1 MAHDISKV
9 IPQFQPYLNHSELQA
24 VKECFDA
31 NWITEGPKSTE
42 FVTKLSSVLSFK
54 YGVLASNG
62 TVALYMG
69 LIAMGIKPGDEVIVP
84 DFTFI
89 ASANAITMCGAKPI
103 FCDIDETLHI
113 DLKKAKKL
121 ITRKTRAIMPVHIYG
136 MACDMDS
143 VMQFAESNG
152 LKVIEDAAQAVGVTW
167 NGKQAGTFGDIG
179 TFSFFADKTITTGEG
194 GLVVTNNA
202 ETYEKLQ
209 YLRNQGRINRGSFI
223 HPEIGYNFR
232 MTDLQSAIG
241 LVQLEKLAE
250 IIEKK
255 KNILNHYAKSLSSE
269 INLIKPHENSKSG
282 HIPFRV
288 CFTIKDGS
296 QPLLKF
302 LAESKIETRT
312 FFYPLHLQPS
322 YIKKY
327 NRITNRMSKT
337 NFSVSNKMFDE
348 GVCLPSWVGIS
359 EEEIEYICEKIN
371 EFLLR

>member
-1 MAHDISKV
+1 MAHDVSKV
-9 IPQFQPYLNHSELQA
+9 IPQFQPYLDHAELQA

-31 NWITEGPKSTE
+31 NWITEGPKSKE
-42 FVTKLSSVLSFK
+42 FVTKLSNVLNFR

-136 MACDMDS
+136 MACDMES
-143 VMQFAESNG
+143 VMQFANSNRI
-152 LKVIEDAAQAVGVTW
+152 KVIEDAAQAVGVTW

-194 GLVVTNNA
+194 GLVVTNNP

-209 YLRNQGRINRGSFI
+209 YLRNQGRINRGSFV

-255 KNILNHYAKSLSSE
+255 KKILNHYAKSLTSE
-269 INLIKPHENSKSG
+269 INLIKPSENSKSG

-288 CFTIKDGS
+288 CFRVKGGS

-302 LAESKIETRT
+302 LAESNIETRT
-312 FFYPLHLQPS
+312 FFYPLHSQPS

-327 NRITNRMSKT
+327 NRITSRVPKT
-337 NFSVSNKMFDE
+337 NFSVSDRMFDE

>member
-1 MAHDISKV
+1 MAHDVSKV
-9 IPQFQPYLNHSELQA
+9 IPQFQPYLDHAELQA

-31 NWITEGPKSTE
+31 NWITEGPKSKE
-42 FVTKLSSVLSFK
+42 FVTKLSNVLNFR

-136 MACDMDS
+136 MACDMES
-143 VMQFAESNG
+143 VMQFANSNRI
-152 LKVIEDAAQAVGVTW
+152 KVIEDAAQAVGVTW

-194 GLVVTNNA
+194 GLVVTNNP

-209 YLRNQGRINRGSFI
+209 YLRNQGRINRGSFV

-255 KNILNHYAKSLSSE
+255 KKILNHYAKSLTSE
-269 INLIKPHENSKSG
+269 INLIKPSENSKSG

-288 CFTIKDGS
+288 CFRVKGGS

-302 LAESKIETRT
+302 LAESNIETRT
-312 FFYPLHLQPS
+312 FFYPLHSQPS

-327 NRITNRMSKT
+327 NRITSRVPKT
-337 NFSVSNKMFDE
+337 KFSVSDKMFDE

>member
-1 MAHDISKV
+1 MAHDVSKV
-9 IPQFQPYLNHSELQA
+9 IPQFQPYLDHAELQA

-31 NWITEGPKSTE
+31 NWITEGPKSKE
-42 FVTKLSSVLSFK
+42 FVTKLSKVLNFR

-136 MACDMDS
+136 MACDMES
-143 VMQFAESNG
+143 VMQFANSNG
-152 LKVIEDAAQAVGVTW
+152 IKVIEDAAQAVGVTW

-194 GLVVTNNA
+194 GLVVTNNP

-209 YLRNQGRINRGSFI
+209 YLRNQGRIDRGSFV

-241 LVQLEKLAE
+241 LAQLEKLAE

-255 KNILNHYAKSLSSE
+255 KKILNHYAKSLSSE
-269 INLIKPHENSKSG
+269 INLTKPSENSKSG

-288 CFTIKDGS
+288 CFRVKGGS

-302 LAESKIETRT
+302 LAESNIETRT
-312 FFYPLHLQPS
+312 FFYPLHSQPS

-327 NRITNRMSKT
+327 NRITNRVAKT
-337 NFSVSNKMFDE
+337 NFSVSDKMFDE
-348 GVCLPSWVGIS
+348 GVCLPSWVEIS

>member
-1 MAHDISKV
+1 MTHDISKV
-9 IPQFQPYLNHSELQA
+9 IPQFQPYLDHLELQA

-31 NWITEGPKSTE
+31 NWITEGPKSKE
-42 FVTKLSSVLSFK
+42 FVTKLSSVLNFK

-136 MACDMDS
+136 MACDMES

-152 LKVIEDAAQAVGVTW
+152 LKVIEDAAQAVGVNW

-209 YLRNQGRINRGSFI
+209 YLRNQGRINRGSFV

-241 LVQLEKLAE
+241 LAQLEKLAE

-269 INLIKPHENSKSG
+269 INLIKPDENSKSG

-288 CFTIKDGS
+288 CFRVKGGS

-302 LAESKIETRT
+302 LAESNIETRT
-312 FFYPLHLQPS
+312 FFYPLHSQPS

-327 NRITNRMSKT
+327 NRITSRVPKT
-337 NFSVSNKMFDE
+337 KFSVSDKMFDE

>member
-1 MAHDISKV
+1 
-9 IPQFQPYLNHSELQA
+9 
-24 VKECFDA
+24 
-31 NWITEGPKSTE
+31 
-42 FVTKLSSVLSFK
+42 
-54 YGVLASNG
+54 
-62 TVALYMG
+62 
-69 LIAMGIKPGDEVIVP
+69 
-84 DFTFI
+84 
-89 ASANAITMCGAKPI
+89 MCGAKPI

-136 MACDMDS
+136 MACDMES

-152 LKVIEDAAQAVGVTW
+152 LKVIEDAAQAVGVNW

-209 YLRNQGRINRGSFI
+209 YLRNQGRINRGSFV

-241 LVQLEKLAE
+241 LAQLEKLAE

-269 INLIKPHENSKSG
+269 INLIKPDENSKSG

-288 CFTIKDGS
+288 CFRVKGGS

-302 LAESKIETRT
+302 LAESNIETRT
-312 FFYPLHLQPS
+312 FFYPLHSQPS

-327 NRITNRMSKT
+327 NRITSRVPKT
-337 NFSVSNKMFDE
+337 KFSVSDKMFDE

>member
-1 MAHDISKV
+1 MTHDISKV
-9 IPQFQPYLNHSELQA
+9 IPQFQPYLDHLELQA

-31 NWITEGPKSTE
+31 NWITEGPKSKE
-42 FVTKLSSVLSFK
+42 FVTKLSRVLNFK

-136 MACDMDS
+136 MACDMES

-152 LKVIEDAAQAVGVTW
+152 LKVIEDAAQAVGVNW

-209 YLRNQGRINRGSFI
+209 YLRNQGRINRGSFV

-241 LVQLEKLAE
+241 LAQLEKLAE

-269 INLIKPHENSKSG
+269 INLIKPDENSKSG

-288 CFTIKDGS
+288 CFRVKGGS

-302 LAESKIETRT
+302 LAESNIETRT
-312 FFYPLHLQPS
+312 FFYPLHSQPS

-327 NRITNRMSKT
+327 NRITSRVPKT
-337 NFSVSNKMFDE
+337 KFSVSDKMFDE

>member
-9 IPQFQPYLNHSELQA
+9 IPQFQPYLDHLELQA

-31 NWITEGPKSTE
+31 NWITEGPKSKE
-42 FVTKLSSVLSFK
+42 FVTRLSSVLGFK

-121 ITRKTRAIMPVHIYG
+121 ITRKTKAIMPVHIYG
-136 MACDMDS
+136 MACDMES

-194 GLVVTNNA
+194 GLVVTNNPD
-202 ETYEKLQ
+202 TYEKLQ
-209 YLRNQGRINRGSFI
+209 YLRNQGRINRGSFV

-232 MTDLQSAIG
+232 LTDLQSAIG

-255 KNILNHYAKSLSSE
+255 KNILNHYAKSLSPE
-269 INLIKPHENSKSG
+269 IDLIRPLENSKSG

-288 CFTIKDGS
+288 CFRINGGS

-312 FFYPLHLQPS
+312 FFYPLHSQPS

-327 NRITNRMSKT
+327 NRITNRLAKSD
-337 NFSVSNKMFDE
+337 FSISDKMFDE

-359 EEEIEYICEKIN
+359 EEEIEYISGKIN

>member
-1 MAHDISKV
+1 MTHDISEV
-9 IPQFQPYLNHSELQA
+9 IPQFQPYLDHSELQA

-31 NWITEGPKSTE
+31 NWITEGPKSKE
-42 FVTKLSSVLSFK
+42 FVTKLSSVLNFK

-113 DLKKAKKL
+113 DLTKAKKL
-121 ITRKTRAIMPVHIYG
+121 VTRKTRAIMPVHVYG
-136 MACDMDS
+136 MACDMES

-152 LKVIEDAAQAVGVTW
+152 LKVIEDAAQAVGVNW

-209 YLRNQGRINRGSFI
+209 YLRNQGRINRGSFV
-223 HPEIGYNFR
+223 HPEMGYNFR

-255 KNILNHYAKSLSSE
+255 KNILSHYANSLSSE
-269 INLIKPHENSKSG
+269 INLIKPEENSKSG

-288 CFTIKDGS
+288 CFRIKGGS

-302 LAESKIETRT
+302 LAESNIETRT
-312 FFYPLHLQPS
+312 FFYPLHSQPS

-327 NRITNRMSKT
+327 NIITKRVAKT
-337 NFSVSNKMFDE
+337 DFPVSDKMFDE

-359 EEEIEYICEKIN
+359 EEKIEYICEKIN

>member
-1 MAHDISKV
+1 MGHDKSKV
-9 IPQFQPYLNHSELQA
+9 IPQFQPYLDHSELQA

-31 NWITEGPKSTE
+31 NWITEGPKSKE
-42 FVTKLSSVLSFK
+42 FVTKLSNVLSFK

-113 DLKKAKKL
+113 DLDKAKRL
-121 ITRKTRAIMPVHIYG
+121 ITRKTKAIMAVHIYG
-136 MACDMDS
+136 MACDMES
-143 VMQFAESNG
+143 VMQFANSNG

-167 NGKQAGTFGDIG
+167 NKKQAGTFGDIG

-194 GLVVTNNA
+194 GLVVTDSE

-209 YLRNQGRINRGSFI
+209 YLRNQGRINRGSFV

-241 LVQLEKLAE
+241 LVQLDKLAE

-269 INLIKPHENSKSG
+269 INLIKPSENSKST

-288 CFTIKDGS
+288 CFRMTGGS

-302 LAESKIETRT
+302 LAESNIETRT
-312 FFYPLHLQPS
+312 FFYPLHSQPS
-322 YIKKY
+322 YIDKY
-327 NRITNRMSKT
+327 KRIARRVAKT
-337 NFSVSNKMFDE
+337 NFPVADKVFNE
-348 GVCLPSWVGIS
+348 GVCLPSWVGMS
-359 EEEIEYICEKIN
+359 EEKIEYVSEKIN